1 MKYYKEITLKNGA
14 PCIIRSCT
22 AEDGEEVLANF
33 IKTHSETD
41 YLTTYPEEC
50 TMTAEDESRFLAK
63 KDESKTDVELCAVV
77 GGRIVGTAGIDGV
90 SAKRKLR
97 HRADFGISVEKE
109 FCGLG
114 IGRAMTEACIEEAK
128 KNYLQ
133 LELEV
138 VSDNEKALSLYKSVG
153 FTEYGRNPKGFLS
166 KNGFQEVVLMRLEL
180 QNL

>member
-1 MKYYKEITLKNGA
+1 M
-14 PCIIRSCT
+14 
-22 AEDGEEVLANF
+22 
-33 IKTHSETD
+33 
-41 YLTTYPEEC
+41 
-50 TMTAEDESRFLAK
+50 
-63 KDESKTDVELCAVV
+63 
-77 GGRIVGTAGIDGV
+77 
-90 SAKRKLR
+90 
-97 HRADFGISVEKE
+97 EKE